1 MQEYKTETR
10 EYIPK
15 KYGTECLPPED
26 RISKGLI
33 EELQL
38 APSKIPG
45 LEGKVYMSGDCGSC
59 PDCACITQ
67 EVQFLAVIE
76 APAATALMVAVLG
89 IRVSS

>member
-1 MQEYKTETR
+1 MYETR
-10 EYIPK
+10 EYLPK
-15 KYGTECLPPED
+15 EYGTECLPHED
-26 RISKGLI
+26 RISKGII

-45 LEGKVYMSGDCGSC
+45 LEERVYMSGDCGSC

-76 APAATALMVAVLG
+76 APGAAALMVAVTG
-89 IRVSS
+89 IRFTS